1 MPSSLD
7 IIVTRNSNKF
17 VRNPFTD
24 ILAFSSLS
32 VPEINMASRMVVTAD
47 KDGRSAFKFAGFG
60 GSGNWEGTGKFA
72 EYRGPEIIVE
82 GSGTYTLKLTEA
94 AAKLTLDGDLVW
106 EGVGSAIN
114 DMKGTSKG
122 DWSDDSKGVSDS
134 SCEPSKLD
142 PETADSQ
149 ATEDVETM
157 QSTMVVTASKDGR
170 LAFTFGGLTGSG
182 DWKGTGKFGEYVGP
196 TLTATGNG
204 QYTLKLTLKTAK
216 LTLDDELIWEGQGT
230 AGATD
235 TVPIELDACRS
246 CSMLLLNSSTYL
258 VPPLAVESILDTA
271 FIDGGNTA

>member
-1 MPSSLD
+1 
-7 IIVTRNSNKF
+7 
-17 VRNPFTD
+17 
-24 ILAFSSLS
+24 
-32 VPEINMASRMVVTAD
+32 
-47 KDGRSAFKFAGFG
+47 
-60 GSGNWEGTGKFA
+60 
-72 EYRGPEIIVE
+72 
-82 GSGTYTLKLTEA
+82 
-94 AAKLTLDGDLVW
+94 
-106 EGVGSAIN
+106 
-114 DMKGTSKG
+114 MKGTSKG

-235 TVPIELDACRS
+235 TV
-246 CSMLLLNSSTYL
+246 
-258 VPPLAVESILDTA
+258 
-271 FIDGGNTA
+271 G